1 MGSLFVFRGFPW
13 FFFTWQELFF
23 ATLPDWPYWQKGAKA
38 DKSWVG
44 DGSSYGQ
51 MLQNRKKSK
60 GRKRVERGQKYGYS
74 NTQRVGGAGLAADA
88 SGQGF
93 SKAAAAAPP
102 EPAVPA
108 AEPVVPPAAES
119 NLPRGV
125 LQMAKRE
132 AHGNVTNTPFMRP
145 YALQPVSRF
154 FLGKDFYIIFFPNI
168 NVSGSSFLPALSEA
182 SGFRMHPENAAASL
196 LNAAMMRTASLHM
209 GSMQWMMGPQPMV
222 HAESFQAAMVV
233 PPMMPGPAAVQYANL
248 LAAMMGAPAGS
259 NVGAHGSN
267 VAAPPSAATESTEP
281 KPKEKA
287 KAKNKAK
294 AKATAKSSAKAKA
307 KAKGKAKAKAKLA
320 MKSAMKK

>member
-1 MGSLFVFRGFPW
+1 MFQEAVSCLRCLRPRVF
-13 FFFTWQELFF
+13 
-23 ATLPDWPYWQKGAKA
+23 ACIQK
-38 DKSWVG
+38 
-44 DGSSYGQ
+44 
-51 MLQNRKKSK
+51 
-60 GRKRVERGQKYGYS
+60 
-74 NTQRVGGAGLAADA
+74 NTAAD
-88 SGQGF
+88 
-93 SKAAAAAPP
+93 
-102 EPAVPA
+102 
-108 AEPVVPPAAES
+108 
-119 NLPRGV
+119 
-125 LQMAKRE
+125 
-132 AHGNVTNTPFMRP
+132 
-145 YALQPVSRF
+145 
-154 FLGKDFYIIFFPNI
+154 
-168 NVSGSSFLPALSEA
+168 
-182 SGFRMHPENAAASL
+182 L

-209 GSMQWMMGPQPMV
+209 GSMQWMMGPQRMV